1 MSQDICQDD
10 KYVPYYS
17 VITVNHLSAEL
28 MRGVWELNSDQH
40 SDGYQKNP
48 SDVSRVQSGPA

>member
-10 KYVPYYS
+10 KYVPYNS

-28 MRGVWELNSDQH
+28 MRGVWELNSDQ
-40 SDGYQKNP
+40 GF
-48 SDVSRVQSGPA
+48 SRVQPEKKSDLKETPD